1 MTIRE
6 WIHLILHRPRKP
18 AAKRGDWTDRDREEQ
33 RRLREVWLR
42 LERVGRE
49 IQATAVREGKS

>member
-1 MTIRE
+1 M
-6 WIHLILHRPRKP
+6 HLILHRPRQPVVKLG
-18 AAKRGDWTDRDREEQ
+18 KWTDRDREEQ

-49 IQATAVREGKS
+49 IQATAAREGKS

>member
-1 MTIRE
+1 MTFAQ
-6 WIHLILHRPRKP
+6 WIAFLWNNPKHRLHMIERK
-18 AAKRGDWTDRDREEQ
+18 ARDDDEQ

-49 IQATAVREGKS
+49 IQAIAAKENERA